1 MTFSPQQGLGP
12 GKSMNR
18 LHGLEAAAVPHLMS
32 AAEALEHGRADDAEK
47 HLAHAASKQPNHPE
61 VQRLRAG
68 ILGLRGQS
76 SAAIDTMRQALAQR
90 PHDAL
95 YHNTLG
101 TLLGNVGMYDAAIQS
116 LLQSCKLQ
124 PSLDIAWFNLG
135 IMLTKNVRNDEAIE
149 AFRRVVALQRKHV
162 PARAMLADMLRTQ
175 GKIDEA
181 ITEYRELLAIHPAS
195 GAAWWGLADI
205 KSQAFDE
212 NDIAQMRAALQ
223 RADTNESDRN
233 AIGFALAR
241 ALDDQGRYADS
252 LAALEQAHAIARRQY
267 PWDAAAFSANV
278 QAGVQAFTPPVDS
291 AGDAQRGHEAIFV
304 VSPPRSGSTLVEQIL
319 ASHPQVEGA
328 GELPDLPGLLFEE
341 SRRRGKHFP
350 LWTSEATP
358 ADWQRLGETYLERT
372 ARWRTQRERFVDKL
386 PSNWLLI
393 GAIRAMLP
401 GAHAVV
407 VRRDP
412 LETCFACYRQRLDH
426 LNGYARSFNDL
437 AAFWRDFD
445 RSAKHWATLHPAHVR
460 EQNYESLASDTEAQ
474 VRALLDFLG
483 LPFDEACLRFHENT
497 REVRSPSATQVR
509 EPMRQDTARADRYG
523 NLLDP
528 LRLALGLPAWQAR

>member
-1 MTFSPQQGLGP
+1 
-12 GKSMNR
+12 MNR
-18 LHGLEAAAVPHLMS
+18 LHGLAAAAIPHLMS
-32 AAEALEHGRADDAEK
+32 AGEALEHGRADEAEK
-47 HLAHAASKQPNHPE
+47 QLARAAANQPNHPE

-76 SAAIDTMRQALAQR
+76 AQAIDTMRQALAQR
-90 PHDAL
+90 PQDAM

-101 TLLGNVGMYDAAIQS
+101 TLLGNAGMYEAAIQS
-116 LLQSCKLQ
+116 LRQSCQLQ

-135 IMLTKNVRNDEAIE
+135 IMLTKCVRNDEAIA
-149 AFRRVVALQRKHV
+149 AFRRVVALQPRHV

-175 GKIDEA
+175 GKVAEA
-181 ITEYRELLAIHPAS
+181 TAEYRALLALQPAS

-205 KSQAFDE
+205 KSQRFDE
-212 NDIAQMRAALQ
+212 ADIAHMRAALQ
-223 RADTNESDRN
+223 RADIGENDRI
-233 AIGFALAR
+233 AIGLALAR
-241 ALDDQGRYADS
+241 ALDDQGHYADA
-252 LAALEQAHAIARRQY
+252 LAALEHAHAIARRQY
-267 PWDAAAFSANV
+267 PWDASAFSANV
-278 QAGVQAFTPPVDS
+278 RAGLQAFTPPVAI
-291 AGDAQRGHEAIFV
+291 AGDARRGREAIFV

-350 LWTSEATP
+350 QWTAEAAP
-358 ADWQRLGETYLERT
+358 ADWQRLGEAYLERT
-372 ARWRTQRERFVDKL
+372 ARWRARRERFIDKL
-386 PSNWLLI
+386 PSNWILI

-401 GAHAVV
+401 GAHVVV

-412 LETCFACYRQRLDH
+412 LETCLACYRQRLDH
-426 LNGYARSFNDL
+426 LNGYARSFEDL

-445 RSAKHWATLHPAHVR
+445 HSATHWATLHPAHVR
-460 EQNYESLASDTEAQ
+460 EQGYEALVHDTEAQ
-474 VRALLDFLG
+474 LRGLLDFLG

-509 EPMRQDTARADRYG
+509 EPMRRDTARADRYG
-523 NLLDP
+523 SLLDP
-528 LRLALGLPAWQAR
+528 LRLALGLPPWQAV

>member
-1 MTFSPQQGLGP
+1 
-12 GKSMNR
+12 MNR
-18 LHGLEAAAVPHLMS
+18 LHGLEAAAIPHLMS
-32 AAEALEHGRADDAEK
+32 AAEALEYGRADEAEK
-47 HLAHAASKQPNHPE
+47 QLAHAAAHQPNHPE

-68 ILGLRGQS
+68 ILGLRGQPVQ
-76 SAAIDTMRQALAQR
+76 AIDIMRQALAQR
-90 PHDAL
+90 PQDAL

-101 TLLGNVGMYDAAIQS
+101 TLLGNAGMYDAAVQS
-116 LLQSCKLQ
+116 LLQSCRLQ

-135 IMLTKNVRNDEAIE
+135 IMLTKSVRNDEAIE
-149 AFRRVVALQRKHV
+149 AFRRVVALQPRHV

-175 GKIDEA
+175 GKTAEA
-181 ITEYRELLAIHPAS
+181 TTEYRALLAIQPAS

-205 KSQAFDE
+205 KNQRFDE

-223 RADTNESDRN
+223 RADTSENDRN

-241 ALDDQGRYADS
+241 ALDDQGLYADA
-252 LAALEQAHAIARRQY
+252 LAALEQAHAIGRRQY

-278 QAGVQAFTPPVDS
+278 RAGVQAFASS
-291 AGDAQRGHEAIFV
+291 ATSEGDTQRGHEVIFV

-341 SRRRGKHFP
+341 SRRRGKHVP
-350 LWTSEATP
+350 QWANEATP
-358 ADWQRLGETYLERT
+358 ADWQRLGEAYLERT
-372 ARWRTQRERFVDKL
+372 ARWRTQRERFIDKL
-386 PSNWLLI
+386 PSNWMLI

-401 GAHAVV
+401 GARVVV

-426 LNGYARSFNDL
+426 LNGYARSFDDL

-445 RSAKHWATLHPAHVR
+445 YSARHWGERYPTHVR
-460 EQNYESLASDTEAQ
+460 EQNYEALASDTETQ
-474 VRALLDFLG
+474 IRALLEFVG

-509 EPMRQDTARADRYG
+509 EPMRQDTARTDNYG
-523 NLLDP
+523 SLLDP
-528 LRLALGLPAWQAR
+528 LRLALDLPAWRGA

>member
-1 MTFSPQQGLGP
+1 
-12 GKSMNR
+12 MNR

-32 AAEALEHGRADDAEK
+32 AAEALEHGRADEAEK
-47 HLAHAASKQPNHPE
+47 QLARAAAYRPNHPE

-68 ILGLRGQS
+68 ILGLRGHTAQ
-76 SAAIDTMRQALAQR
+76 AIDTMRQALAQR
-90 PHDAL
+90 PQDAL

-101 TLLGNVGMYDAAIQS
+101 SLLGNAGMFDAAIQS
-116 LLQSCKLQ
+116 LLQSCRLQ

-135 IMLTKNVRNDEAIE
+135 IMLTKSVRNDEAIE
-149 AFRRVVALQRKHV
+149 AFRRAVALQPRHV

-175 GKIDEA
+175 GKIAEA
-181 ITEYRELLAIHPAS
+181 VTEYRELLAIQPAS
-195 GAAWWGLADI
+195 GPAWWGLADI
-205 KSQAFDE
+205 KSQRFDE

-223 RADTNESDRN
+223 RNDASESDRN

-241 ALDDQGRYADS
+241 ALDEQGHYAQA
-252 LAALEQAHAIARRQY
+252 LAALEQAHAIARRHY
-267 PWDAAAFSANV
+267 PWNAAAFSTNV
-278 QAGVQAFTPPVDS
+278 QAGLRAVTPS
-291 AGDAQRGHEAIFV
+291 ATNESDARRGQEAIFV

-319 ASHPQVEGA
+319 ASHAQVEGA
-328 GELPDLPGLLFEE
+328 GELPDLPGLVFEE
-341 SRRRGKHFP
+341 SRRRGKP
-350 LWTSEATP
+350 LPEWAGEATP
-358 ADWQRLGETYLERT
+358 ADWQRLGEAYLERT

-386 PSNWLLI
+386 PSNWMLI

-401 GAHAVV
+401 GAHVVV

-426 LNGYARSFNDL
+426 LNGYTNSFDDL

-445 RSAKHWATLHPAHVR
+445 RSATHWSGLYSTHVR
-460 EQNYESLASDTEAQ
+460 EQSYEALASDTETQ
-474 VRALLDFLG
+474 VRALLAFLG

-528 LRLALGLPAWQAR
+528 LRLALGLPAWPTA